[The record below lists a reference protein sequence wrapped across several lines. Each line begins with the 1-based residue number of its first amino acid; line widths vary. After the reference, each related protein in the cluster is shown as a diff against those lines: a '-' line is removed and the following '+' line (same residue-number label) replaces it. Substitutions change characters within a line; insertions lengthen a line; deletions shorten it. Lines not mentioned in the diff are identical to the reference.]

1 MLEFFENL
9 LGILADLVVIYT
21 FLEELNKKK

>member
-1 MLEFFENL
+1 MLEFFEKL